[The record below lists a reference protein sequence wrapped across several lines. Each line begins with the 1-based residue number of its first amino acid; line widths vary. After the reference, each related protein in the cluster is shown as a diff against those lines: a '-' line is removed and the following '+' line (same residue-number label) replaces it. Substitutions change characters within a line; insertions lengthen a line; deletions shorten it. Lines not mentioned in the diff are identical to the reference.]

1 VSQRFID
8 NTLPKGR
15 PQGLAGLEYASRN
28 FRAAVSDL
36 RCTIEDLLVVGD
48 KVTARLTFTGTHT
61 GPFMGK
67 PATGHQVKFLAIDVL
82 RIENGK
88 IVEDWHLEDN
98 LALMQQ
104 LGVVPEL

>member
-1 VSQRFID
+1 MSQRFID

-15 PQGLAGLEYASRN
+15 PQGLAGLEYASRI
-28 FRAAVSDL
+28 FRAAVPDL